1 MEEKLAQIFVAQLNV
16 SEAEAKEDLKMDQI
30 DAWNS
35 LSHMNLIVAIEDV
48 FKIELTGDDI
58 AGMTTFS
65 AIKKVTEKYL

>member
-35 LSHMNLIVAIEDV
+35 LSHMNLIVAIEDD

-58 AGMTTFS
+58 AEMTSFG

>member
-1 MEEKLAQIFVAQLNV
+1 
-16 SEAEAKEDLKMDQI
+16 
-30 DAWNS
+30 
-35 LSHMNLIVAIEDV
+35 MNLIVAIEDV

>member
-58 AGMTTFS
+58 AEMTTFS
-65 AIKKVTEKYL
+65 VIKKVTEKYL

>member
-58 AGMTTFS
+58 AEMTTFN
-65 AIKKVTEKYL
+65 AIKKVIEKYL

>member
-35 LSHMNLIVAIEDV
+35 LSHMNLIVAIEDA

-58 AGMTTFS
+58 AEMTTFN
-65 AIKKVTEKYL
+65 AIKKVIEKYL